1 VTTYAPIVTDQLDQ
15 LLSEPVAAAERRE
28 ATAFSDAAGASA
40 KRIVLLGS
48 GGLGRRFQRGLRAA
62 GVEPLAFADNNP
74 ARWGSTL
81 DGTPVLSPEQAVA
94 RFGDAAFVVTIWGAG
109 SPHRFKHSQT
119 QLHRL
124 GARIVRPAAELA
136 WAYADQTLPHYAMD
150 LPSRLLRQAEDVRRA
165 FDLLGD
171 DRSRHEYLEQVRF
184 RLTGDPSGLPPKD
197 AGLHYLQPDLV
208 PPIAAE
214 VMLDCGAYDGDTL
227 VSWLAERGADFHA
240 WVALEPDRASRARLL
255 SLLGQLPD
263 ETARRVRVLP
273 YAVGSEHATL
283 RFAITGEAS
292 STGIATAGSDAELTD
307 VLCFPIDQ
315 LVDELGLPRP
325 TMIKMDIEG
334 AELDALAGSR
344 RTIAAGET
352 VLAVSVY
359 HRQDHLWRIPLAVH
373 ETRNDL
379 TMALRPHNEEGWD
392 LVLYAVPPAR
402 RP

>member
-1 VTTYAPIVTDQLDQ
+1 MTTYAPSTSEELDLLLGESVT
-15 LLSEPVAAAERRE
+15 AAERRE
-28 ATAFSDAAGASA
+28 ASAFADAADVSA
-40 KRIVLLGS
+40 ERVVLMGS
-48 GGLGRRFQRGLRAA
+48 GGLGRRFQHGLRAD

-74 ARWGSTL
+74 ARWGSTI

-109 SPHRFKHSQT
+109 SPHRFAHSQG

-124 GARIVRPAAELA
+124 GARVVRPAAELA
-136 WAYADQTLPHYAMD
+136 WAHAQQILPFYAMD
-150 LPSRLLRQAEDVRRA
+150 LPSRLLRQAEDVRHA

-171 DRSRHEYLEQVRF
+171 DRSRLEYLEQVRF
-184 RLTGDPSGLPPKD
+184 RLTGDPSGLPVKD
-197 AGLHYLQPDLV
+197 AGLHYLQPGLV
-208 PPIAAE
+208 RPMAGE

-227 VSWLAERGADFHA
+227 ASWLAHFGPDFHT

-255 SLLGQLPD
+255 ELLGQLPD

-273 YAVGSEHATL
+273 YAVGAEHATL
-283 RFAITGEAS
+283 RFAITGEPS
-292 STGIATAGSDAELTD
+292 STGLAVEGSDAEVTD
-307 VLCFPIDQ
+307 VLCVPIDH

-325 TMIKMDIEG
+325 TMLKMDIEG
-334 AELDALAGSR
+334 AELDALAGAG

-352 VLAVSVY
+352 VVAASVY

-373 ETRNDL
+373 QLRDDL
-379 TMALRPHNEEGWD
+379 TLALRPHNEEGWD